1 MRMTDALGIGGDC
14 QKRKDR
20 RDPDHLKEG
29 LRKREQKN
37 RAQLRSTVWSRQKE
51 NAANQIE
58 NVMNKPGQG
67 GSELHVEEKWAH
79 GVLQRARFPNYLRE
93 NSRVKDYR
101 ATDYR
106 LPALNVILSQ
116 AKNLRSLLTPPA

>member
-1 MRMTDALGIGGDC
+1 
-14 QKRKDR
+14 
-20 RDPDHLKEG
+20 LKEG

-79 GVLQRARFPNYLRE
+79 GVLQRARFANYLRE